1 MSVTVKFYIATTLQ
15 NRDFVKKDV
24 LYREGEFFF
33 TSTVS
38 LHFSNSTVYFGKI
51 VRIANGVGY
60 ALKQHVRASADLRT
74 LATAALSVLE
84 YTLSFLKIKLSMSL
98 LKIHLKIL
106 SNFCVFTRPDF
117 GTLIANESQQ
127 SMNYVLVLL
136 LNRNL
141 QPIR

>member
-1 MSVTVKFYIATTLQ
+1 MPRRRILFYFNGKLTA
-15 NRDFVKKDV
+15 
-24 LYREGEFFF
+24 
-33 TSTVS
+33 

-74 LATAALSVLE
+74 LATAALSILE

-127 SMNYVLVLL
+127 SMKYSPISEFQ
-136 LNRNL
+136 NL
-141 QPIR
+141 ICDDSYI